1 MPDSINNY
9 LDAIQTA
16 LRESPFVHE
25 PKISADDRGEVWFL
39 RGDVYF
45 IDNSRLHF
53 RELFIQQGEPLKKSY
68 VYHYQKA
75 DGTLVFRYDNSPHY
89 PDLPTVP
96 HHKHIGD
103 AEVVSSSPPDLQ
115 EVLNEIA
122 ALIET

>member
-53 RELFIQQGEPLKKSY
+53 RELFIQQGEPLKRAMCTITKRPMGHWFSVMTTHHIIPIY
-68 VYHYQKA
+68 PRFRTIS
-75 DGTLVFRYDNSPHY
+75 TLGMPR
-89 PDLPTVP
+89 
-96 HHKHIGD
+96 
-103 AEVVSSSPPDLQ
+103 
-115 EVLNEIA
+115 
-122 ALIET
+122 